1 VRPCFIYLPHKDTR
15 RKMAP
20 RKDESEYVLYVSNLS
35 SSTRS
40 RDIKD
45 EFEHTAGRVYK
56 IERDYKSRSAL
67 VEMDNSPSSKTRP
80 RAA

>member
-1 VRPCFIYLPHKDTR
+1 
-15 RKMAP
+15 MGP
-20 RKDESEYVLYVSNLS
+20 RKDESQYVLYVSNLS

-67 VEMDNSPSSKTRP
+67 VEMDK
-80 RAA
+80 

>member
-1 VRPCFIYLPHKDTR
+1 
-15 RKMAP
+15 MP

-40 RDIKD
+40 RDVKD
-45 EFEHTAGRVYK
+45 EFHRIGRVYK

-67 VEMDNSPSSKTRP
+67 VEMDRVSSKTRP